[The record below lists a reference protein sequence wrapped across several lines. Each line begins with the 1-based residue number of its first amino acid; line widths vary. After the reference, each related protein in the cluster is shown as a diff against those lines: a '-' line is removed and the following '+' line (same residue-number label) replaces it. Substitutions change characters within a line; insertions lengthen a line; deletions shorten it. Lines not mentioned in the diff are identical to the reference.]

1 MMATSKRP
9 REARPAREID
19 AIYKRR
25 TIRDYKPQKIE
36 APMINALLNAAVQ
49 APTALREE
57 PWAFAI
63 IQDKETLKKLN
74 ETIQGLIYNEA
85 RNYPK
90 LMNRVKELTEKPD
103 FNAFYNAGTLIVIYS
118 RFQRPFVVADCW
130 LAAQNLMLTAC
141 VNGLGTCVVA
151 LAVPA
156 LNTPEWKSKL
166 HIGSEMIAIAPIIVG
181 VPARSVEPV
190 PRFEPDILSW
200 I

>member
-1 MMATSKRP
+1 MATAKRP

-25 TIRDYKPQKIE
+25 TVRDYKPQKIE
-36 APMINALLNAAVQ
+36 APMIHALLNAAVQ

-57 PWAFAI
+57 PWAFAV
-63 IQDKETLKKLN
+63 IQDKEVLKQLS

-90 LMNRVKELTEKPD
+90 LMKRVKELTGDPK
-103 FNAFYNAGTLIVIYS
+103 FNAFYNTGTLIVIYS
-118 RFQRPFVVADCW
+118 RVQRPFVVADCW

-141 VNGLGTCVVA
+141 VNGLGTCVIS
-151 LAVPA
+151 LAAAA

-166 HIGSEMIAIAPIIVG
+166 HIGAEMIAIAPIIVG
-181 VPARSVEPV
+181 VPAGPVEPV
-190 PRFEPDILSW
+190 SRLEPDVLSW